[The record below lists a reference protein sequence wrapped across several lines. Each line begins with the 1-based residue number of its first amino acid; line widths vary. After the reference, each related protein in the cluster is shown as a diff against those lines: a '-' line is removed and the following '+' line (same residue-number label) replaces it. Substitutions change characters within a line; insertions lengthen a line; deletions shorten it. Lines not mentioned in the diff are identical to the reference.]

1 MLMLFCCCF
10 GASVLLLVVVFI
22 ASGSGHPSGDDGDGD
37 GGGGGGGG
45 GGACVRA
52 CARAGADVVA
62 LHSPVCTLARASY
75 IPGGQSHRAPGP
87 ARHERRAGRR
97 ARAAGCRTIGAP
109 RAGAQG
115 DCHPLHHGRHHRGRS
130 RAED

>member
-1 MLMLFCCCF
+1 MVM
-10 GASVLLLVVVFI
+10 VVVVVVVVVVI
-22 ASGSGHPSGDDGDGD
+22 ASGGGGGSGGSC